1 MIFVSSLAIYNLAI
15 FIEKKKPFFI
25 YIYIY
30 MTAEHEPNHLKLE
43 GTEIFVVF
51 WNWGIREN
59 FIYLFSPRVSGLTL
73 TVELSHV
80 FQAR

>member
-1 MIFVSSLAIYNLAI
+1 
-15 FIEKKKPFFI
+15 
-25 YIYIY
+25 

-51 WNWGIREN
+51 WGIREN